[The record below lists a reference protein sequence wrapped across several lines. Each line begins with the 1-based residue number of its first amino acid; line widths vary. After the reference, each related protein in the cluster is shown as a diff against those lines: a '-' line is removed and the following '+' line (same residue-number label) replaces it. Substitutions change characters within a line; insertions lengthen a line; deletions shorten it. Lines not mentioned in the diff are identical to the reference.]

1 MPERLGA
8 AEASA
13 ERPQHRGRLESR
25 GRAEVSTPGR
35 PSYRTLQRITGFGV
49 TSSPRTTPRRRRSH
63 AKSRNQEGAGRGPS
77 ARWRRRVPRRH
88 GPFVEVNGAAIPGT
102 LLEAELFGFE
112 KGAFTDATRAK
123 AGLFQAAHHGTIFLD
138 EVGLLPEA
146 LQSKLLKVIEERAV
160 RRLGSTVSEPTDV
173 QVISATNE
181 DLATAVRGRHFRED
195 LYHRLAVVTLS
206 LPPLRHRGE
215 GDILLLAEYFLSRWC
230 ADYDL
235 PPKELSAD
243 AKSALLEYHW
253 PGNVRELSNVMER
266 VTLLAEASP
275 ITAAILG
282 LSRIPPPAPKEP
294 AAADE
299 TALFDDRLAR
309 IEREQLLE
317 ALRETDWNI
326 SQAARRLGI
335 TRGRLRYRITKQ
347 GLRPEGSVA
356 GGPPSA
362 ERPAE
367 PATVAPT
374 PVAAETAL
382 GSGVRWERR
391 YLAFLRA
398 ELQTRSSP
406 ESVL

>member
-1 MPERLGA
+1 MSRLVELLGESPGILELCEKIRQLLARSQGSRRLPPILLQGETGA
-8 AEASA
+8 GKGLIANLI
-13 ERPQHRGRLESR
+13 HKG
-25 GRAEVSTPGR
+25 G
-35 PSYRTLQRITGFGV
+35 
-49 TSSPRTTPRRRRSH
+49 PRRD
-63 AKSRNQEGAGRGPS
+63 
-77 ARWRRRVPRRH
+77 
-88 GPFVEVNGAAIPGT
+88 GPFVEVNCAAIPGT

-123 AGLFQAAHHGTIFLD
+123 AGLFQTADGGTIFLD
-138 EVGLLPEA
+138 EVGLLPET

-181 DLATAVRGRHFRED
+181 DLATAVRGRRFRED

-206 LPPLRHRGE
+206 LPPLRDRGE
-215 GDILLLAEYFLSRWC
+215 DIVLLAEHFLSRWC

-243 AKSALLEYHW
+243 AKSALVEYRW

-326 SQAARRLGI
+326 SQAARRL
-335 TRGRLRYRITKQ
+335 
-347 GLRPEGSVA
+347 EGSI
-356 GGPPSA
+356 
-362 ERPAE
+362 
-367 PATVAPT
+367 
-374 PVAAETAL
+374 AARAL
-382 GSGVRWERR
+382 VMYIPRSSRVRWRR
-391 YLAFLRA
+391 PR
-398 ELQTRSSP
+398 
-406 ESVL
+406 

>member
-1 MPERLGA
+1 MSRLVDLLGESPGILELCEKIRQLLA
-8 AEASA
+8 RSQGS
-13 ERPQHRGRLESR
+13 RRL
-25 GRAEVSTPGR
+25 P
-35 PSYRTLQRITGFGV
+35 PILLQGETGTGKGLV
-49 TSSPRTTPRRRRSH
+49 ANLIHKGGPRRD
-63 AKSRNQEGAGRGPS
+63 
-77 ARWRRRVPRRH
+77 
-88 GPFVEVNGAAIPGT
+88 GPFVEVNCAAIPGT

-123 AGLFQAAHHGTIFLD
+123 AGLFQAADGGTIFLD

-356 GGPPSA
+356 GTPPSA

-367 PATVAPT
+367 PSIVAPT
-374 PVAAETAL
+374 PGLAETAL

-406 ESVL
+406 ESVLLIGRTLAVSAEKAA